1 MKSSTGRNLF
11 PRELERGDS
20 ALECDSEKPFGFT
33 MHQDNEE
40 FTDAGRSFFNCRN
53 KSTQFELFEILEYI
67 QVDADACICTSLAL
81 P

>member
-33 MHQDNEE
+33 MYQDNEE
-40 FTDAGRSFFNCRN
+40 FTDAGRSFLKKCNE
-53 KSTQFELFEILEYI
+53 STQFELFEILECI
-67 QVDADACICTSLAL
+67 RDDADACICTSLAL